1 MILKYIYT
9 GELDYTKQ
17 LGEDIIELLV
27 ASHELFLEELFEQIQ
42 NYLITKQISWVHE
55 ITPSF
60 YIMYLNLIIARNYKI
75 IVLNLSAE
83 GSLPFLSSKA
93 FLSINKE
100 ILFCLLQRDDIPI
113 EEITF
118 WDYLIKWGLEQTL
131 GLENENNDKSKWNNE
146 NYEALKLTL
155 NQFIPL
161 IRFLEISRTGLFY
174 KVYPCI
180 TIIPNNIYEGI
191 ERFLNKDA
199 LSKSITLS
207 LSINF
212 SIRIGKIQIKYYQ
225 NNTCKSND

>member
-1 MILKYIYT
+1 MGI
-9 GELDYTKQ
+9 
-17 LGEDIIELLV
+17 
-27 ASHELFLEELFEQIQ
+27 
-42 NYLITKQISWVHE
+42 
-55 ITPSF
+55 
-60 YIMYLNLIIARNYKI
+60 
-75 IVLNLSAE
+75 
-83 GSLPFLSSKA
+83 
-93 FLSINKE
+93 
-100 ILFCLLQRDDIPI
+100 
-113 EEITF
+113 
-118 WDYLIKWGLEQTL
+118 EQTL

-174 KVYPCI
+174 KVYPCK

-199 LSKSITLS
+199 LSKFITLS